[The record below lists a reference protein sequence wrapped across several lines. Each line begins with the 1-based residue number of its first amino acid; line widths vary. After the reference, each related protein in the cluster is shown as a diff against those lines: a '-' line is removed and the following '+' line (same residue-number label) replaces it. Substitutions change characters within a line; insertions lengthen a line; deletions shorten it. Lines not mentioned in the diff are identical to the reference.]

1 MTNGFT
7 IQKVKA
13 SSLTQKIFLKLKYF
27 TPSLILTGL
36 NNFHKIKFK
45 QVFLVRTGSILK
57 QERYEIFPY

>member
-36 NNFHKIKFK
+36 TNFHKIKFK
-45 QVFLVRTGSILK
+45 QVFLVRTGSI
-57 QERYEIFPY
+57 